1 VESALEHP
9 MISISANCGD
19 EAASRGLS
27 AMADAM
33 RASSIL
39 VIANEI
45 REMKAAGEDV
55 ANLTVGDF
63 SPDLFPIPE
72 VLKEGIQASLE
83 RGETNYPPP
92 AGDPSL
98 RQAVRDYVKRTQG
111 LDYPLECFTIVS
123 GGRPALYGTYRLLVD
138 PGELVVFPV
147 PSWNNTN
154 YRDVCQVNVKMVPCR
169 AEDSFQ
175 PTADLLRPHL
185 RDARMFVLN
194 TPQNPSGGVMP
205 KKEVEAFGHLL
216 VEENERR
223 KAAGEKP
230 LWLLY
235 DQIYRTLTFPGYQHY
250 SPVQLVPECAPY
262 VIHSDGIS
270 KGYCSTGLRCGWIFG
285 PGIVAK
291 KSLALLTHVGA
302 WAPKPVQ
309 VATAEWLNNQP
320 AVQEWD
326 QNLID
331 RVQQTLT
338 VLYNGM
344 KELQDAGHPVDFI
357 EPQGA
362 IYLSV
367 RFNLVGKTTADGL
380 VLKDNNDIRR
390 FLLQKAGFALVPFA
404 AFGATDADQQ
414 GWSRASVGATS
425 VEELERVMPR
435 VRAALEELK

>member
-1 VESALEHP
+1 
-9 MISISANCGD
+9 MISIPADCGD

-27 AMADAM
+27 SMANAM

-45 REMKAAGEDV
+45 REMKAAGKDV

-63 SPDLFPIPE
+63 SPELFPIPDE
-72 VLKEGIQASLE
+72 LKNGIQASLD

-92 AGDPSL
+92 AGDPRL
-98 RQAVRDYVKRTQG
+98 REAVREYVKRTQG
-111 LDYPLECFTIVS
+111 LDYPLECYTIVS
-123 GGRPALYGTYRLLVD
+123 GGRPALYGTYRLIVD

-154 YRDVCQVNVKMVPCR
+154 YRDVCQVRTKMVPCR

-175 PTADLLRPHL
+175 PTAELLRPHL

-205 KKEVEAFGHLL
+205 KEEVEAFGHLL

-223 KAAGEKP
+223 KANGEKT
-230 LWLLY
+230 LYLLF
-235 DQIYRTLTFPGYQHY
+235 DQIYRSITFPGYQHY

-285 PGIVAK
+285 PAEIAR

-309 VATAEWLNNQP
+309 VATAEWLNNQS
-320 AVQEWD
+320 AVETWDDNLISRVQES
-326 QNLID
+326 
-331 RVQQTLT
+331 LT

-344 KELQDAGHPVDFI
+344 KELKDAGHPVDFI

-367 RFNLVGKTTADGL
+367 RFNLVGRKTADGK
-380 VLKDNNDIRR
+380 VLENNTDIRR
-390 FLLQKAGFALVPFA
+390 YLLQKAGFALVPFA
-404 AFGATDADQQ
+404 AFGATDADQE
-414 GWSRASVGATS
+414 GWSRASVGAAS
-425 VEELERVMPR
+425 AEELARVIPR
-435 VRAALEELK
+435 VRAALDELQ

>member
-1 VESALEHP
+1 
-9 MISISANCGD
+9 
-19 EAASRGLS
+19 
-27 AMADAM
+27 MADAM

-39 VIANEI
+39 TIANEI
-45 REMKAAGEDV
+45 REMKAAGKDV

-72 VLKEGIQASLE
+72 ELKSYIQDSLD

-92 AGDPSL
+92 AGDPRL
-98 RQAVRDYVKRTQG
+98 REAVREYVKRTQG

-205 KKEVEAFGHLL
+205 KEEVEAFGHLL

-235 DQIYRTLTFPGYQHY
+235 DQIYRSITFPGYQHY

-262 VIHSDGIS
+262 VVHSDGIS

-309 VATAEWLNNQP
+309 VATAEWLNNQD
-320 AVQEWD
+320 AVAEWD
-326 QNLID
+326 QHLID
-331 RVQQTLT
+331 RVQKGLD
-338 VLYNGM
+338 VLHNGM
-344 KELQDAGHPVDFI
+344 KALKADGFPVDYI

-367 RFNLVGKTTADGL
+367 RFDLIGRKTADGA
-380 VLKDNNDIRR
+380 VLKDNDDIRR
-390 FLLQKAGFALVPFA
+390 YLLQEAGFAVVPFA
-404 AFGATDADQQ
+404 AFGATDADNE
-414 GWSRASVGATS
+414 GWSRVSVGAAG

-435 VRAALEELK
+435 VRAALERLG

>member
-1 VESALEHP
+1 
-9 MISISANCGD
+9 MISISADCGD

-27 AMADAM
+27 TMADAM

-39 VIANEI
+39 VIATEI
-45 REMKAAGEDV
+45 REMKAAGHDV

-63 SPDLFPIPE
+63 SSDLFPIPDQLSQE
-72 VLKEGIQASLE
+72 IKTALDG
-83 RGETNYPPP
+83 GETNYPPP
-92 AGDPSL
+92 AGDPRL
-98 RQAVRDYVKRTQG
+98 REAVREYVKRTQG
-111 LDYPLECFTIVS
+111 LDYPVDCFTIVS

-154 YRDVCQVNVKMVPCR
+154 YRDVCQVKTKMVPCR

-185 RDARMFVLN
+185 REARMFVLN

-205 KKEVEAFGHLL
+205 KEEVEAFGHLL

-223 KAAGEKP
+223 KANGEKP
-230 LWLLY
+230 LWLLF
-235 DQIYRTLTFPGYQHY
+235 DQIYRSITFPGYQHY

-270 KGYCSTGLRCGWIFG
+270 KGYCATGLRCGWIFG

-309 VATAEWLNNQP
+309 VATAKWLNNQP
-320 AVQEWD
+320 AVAEWD
-326 QNLID
+326 QNLIN
-331 RVQQTLT
+331 RVQHSLT
-338 VLYNGM
+338 VLANGM
-344 KELQDAGHPVDFI
+344 QKLKDAGHPVDYI
-357 EPQGA
+357 KPQGA

-367 RFNLVGKTTADGL
+367 RFNLVGRTTADGTTL
-380 VLKDNNDIRR
+380 QNNDDIRR
-390 FLLQKAGFALVPFA
+390 YLLQKAGFALVPFA
-404 AFGATDADQQ
+404 AFGATDADAQ

-425 VEELERVMPR
+425 AEELERVMPR
-435 VRAALEELK
+435 VRSALEDLV